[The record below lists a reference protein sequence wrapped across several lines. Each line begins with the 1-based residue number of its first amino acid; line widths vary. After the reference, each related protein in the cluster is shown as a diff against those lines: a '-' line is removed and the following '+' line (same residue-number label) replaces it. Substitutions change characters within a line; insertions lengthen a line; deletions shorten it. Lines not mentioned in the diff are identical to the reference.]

1 MQGRST
7 FSRQEAAEIKQL
19 LREKATADR
28 SRQKSLRG
36 KLRSKH
42 GFYISD
48 FSSDAAGFTA
58 FDSDHLV
65 QAGTITIQGG
75 SPGLDMPGMTLSILE
90 VVPSLEHKDPESG
103 ESSQKARPISSS

>member
-58 FDSDHLV
+58 FDFDHLV

-75 SPGLDMPGMTLSILE
+75 STGLDLPGIDLSILE
-90 VVPSLEHKDPESG
+90 VDPSLENEDPESD
-103 ESSQKARPISSS
+103 ESKPDGRPISSS